1 MSALVID
8 SSIAL
13 SFVLPDED
21 DEIAKSAMEIVA
33 SRGALAP
40 LHWPLEV
47 ANGLLVAQ
55 RRQRMD
61 DASRRK
67 SLHDFAALPIEL
79 DVETNAFAWN
89 DIGDLAE
96 RYRLTAYD
104 AAYLELAM
112 RARLPLATLDNE
124 LISAARKARVAI
136 FGKP

>member
-1 MSALVID
+1 MAVLVID

-21 DEIAKSAMEIVA
+21 DEIAKSAMEVVA

-55 RRQRMD
+55 RRQRMS
-61 DASRRK
+61 DAARRK
-67 SLHDFAALPIEL
+67 SLHDLAALPIGL
-79 DVETNAFAWN
+79 DAETNAFAWN

-104 AAYLELAM
+104 AAYLELAI
-112 RARLPLATLDNE
+112 RVRLPLATLDNE
-124 LISAARKARVAI
+124 LVAAARKAQVTV